1 MTQRSVIYA
10 RYSSENQREA
20 SIEDQVRVC
29 RARAEREGWQTVGAF
44 TDHAVSGATA
54 LRPGYQALL
63 AALRHGEVDIV
74 LTESLD
80 RLSRT
85 RSTSRASSSW
95 PGLRAC
101 GS

>member
-1 MTQRSVIYA
+1 M
-10 RYSSENQREA
+10 
-20 SIEDQVRVC
+20 C
-29 RARAEREGWQTVGAF
+29 RARAEREGWRVVGAF

-63 AALRHGEVDIV
+63 AAIRSGEVDIV

-80 RLSRT
+80 RLSRDQEHIAGSSS
-85 RSTSRASSSW
+85 RRASA
-95 PGLRAC
+95 AC